1 MDPMVEYYSQRA
13 SEYEEIYHRDDPPR
27 QKELAQMAQQLRDA
41 CLQRSVLEVAC
52 GTGYWTEQIA
62 SAATDVTAVD
72 ASEGMLQLARQKLG
86 AREGVRF
93 VTGDAYNLDN
103 VPGTFTTGVAM
114 FWFSHVPRARVAEF
128 LEEFHRKLDKGAVV
142 FLADNVNVPGVGGE
156 LVNDPNGSDT
166 FKLRQLKDGSHHRIL
181 KNYYAQSE
189 LRSLL
194 EPYARSLETHFGAA
208 YWYAKYELASSNH
221 ESLVEGR

>member
-1 MDPMVEYYSQRA
+1 MDPMVDYYSQRA
-13 SEYEEIYHRDDPPR
+13 SEYEEIYHRDDPYR
-27 QKELAQMAQQLRDA
+27 QKELTQIAQQLRDT

-62 SAATDVTAVD
+62 RAATDVTAVD

-86 AREGVRF
+86 AHKSVRL
-93 VTGDAYNLDN
+93 VNGDAYNLEN
-103 VPGTFTTGVAM
+103 VPGTFTAGVAM

-128 LEEFHRKLDKGAVV
+128 LEGFHRKLAGDAVV
-142 FLADNVNVPGVGGE
+142 FLSDNVNVSGIGGE
-156 LVNDPNGSDT
+156 LVSDAGSADT

-181 KNYYAQSE
+181 KNYYTESE

-194 EPYARSLETHFGAA
+194 EPCAQSLETHFGAA
-208 YWYAKYELASSNH
+208 YWWAKYELRSCEVSA
-221 ESLVEGR
+221 GPIP